1 MRMKSFFAAAACA
14 VAITA
19 ASAGA
24 AFAGEITGP
33 GLPGGVPADQA
44 TATAAP
50 EHTQSICAFSGLNH
64 LHEGETPNRT
74 QSWGQDVK
82 AGDKAFLTSIGL
94 APGES
99 CNGSTGIIAT
109 GGTGG

>member
-1 MRMKSFFAAAACA
+1 MRMKSFFAAAVCA
-14 VAITA
+14 VAVAA

-33 GLPGGVPADQA
+33 GLPGGVPENQS

-50 EHTQSICAFSGLNH
+50 DHAQSICAFSGLNH

-82 AGDKAFLTSIGL
+82 AGDKALLTSLGL
-94 APGES
+94 APAES